1 MKPSPTVAIRVT
13 VATTAAR
20 IRPTTNRKTMK
31 IIGVSLIPATMP
43 MPMPASLHRLGAR
56 MSVTTTARINRL
68 ICPN

>member
-1 MKPSPTVAIRVT
+1 
-13 VATTAAR
+13 
-20 IRPTTNRKTMK
+20 MK